1 MGVTIE
7 GDKEVIQQLTSAAE
21 TLVKA
26 LPGAMLRSVSIV
38 EDTAKARAPVQTG
51 ALRDSITS
59 DAEGTATHVTVEI
72 GPRVDY
78 ADDVEFG
85 GLRRAANPFMRSAG
99 DETEDQVIDALVAE
113 LNRALGDL

>member
-38 EDTAKARAPVQTG
+38 EDTAKDRAPVRTG
-51 ALRDSITS
+51 ALRDSIIS
-59 DAEGTATHVTVEI
+59 DGEGTSTEVTVEV
-72 GPRVDY
+72 GPTVDY

-85 GLRRAANPFMRSAG
+85 GLRRAANPYLRSAA

-113 LNRALGDL
+113 LNKVMENL